1 MALTPNQITLLRVAV
16 AFASVCLYG
25 KNAWANLIAVS
36 LTVGAIALDGIDGYV
51 ARKRQLATPF
61 GAQLDVLGDRVI
73 ENVYFTYFAVC
84 GLVSLWLPVL
94 FFARGTA
101 TDFIR
106 SIAANAGHSGW
117 GQASMMQTWWGR
129 ALVAS
134 RWSRGVYAGMKCAC
148 FCYLGLQLALAR
160 GSVALV
166 SQLSAATLGYI
177 SVGAQAIIWA
187 TAAFCVVRG
196 LPVIVEGWR
205 YLETYAAVTGQ
216 RTDGPSRAHAVERVS
231 GR

>member
-1 MALTPNQITLLRVAV
+1 MLTPNQVTAIRVAV

-25 KNAWANLIAVS
+25 RNAWGNLLAVG
-36 LTVGAIALDGIDGYV
+36 LTAAAIALDALDGYI
-51 ARKRQLATPF
+51 ARKRRLATPL

-106 SIAANAGHSGW
+106 GIAAHAGRTGW
-117 GQASMMQTWWGR
+117 DHGSMMQTWWGR
-129 ALVAS
+129 ALVTS
-134 RWSRGVYAGMKCAC
+134 RWSRGAYAAMKCVC

-160 GSVALV
+160 GPVALV
-166 SQLSAATLGYI
+166 SKLSTVTLGWLWI
-177 SVGAQAIIWA
+177 GAQVVIWV
-187 TAAFCVVRG
+187 TAALCVVRG
-196 LPVIVEGWR
+196 VPVIVEGWR
-205 YLETYAAVTGQ
+205 YVASYAAGSTKRADDIEV
-216 RTDGPSRAHAVERVS
+216 AHAIAQPRS
-231 GR
+231 GQ

>member
-25 KNAWANLIAVS
+25 KHAWANLIAVS
-36 LTVGAIALDGIDGYV
+36 LTVGAIALDGLDGYI

-134 RWSRGVYAGMKCAC
+134 RWSRGAYAAMKCAC

-160 GSVALV
+160 GPVALV
-166 SQLSAATLGYI
+166 SQLSANTLGGI
-177 SVGAQAIIWA
+177 WVGAQAIIWA
-187 TAAFCVVRG
+187 TAALCVVRG

-205 YLETYAAVTGQ
+205 HVAAYAAVTGQ
-216 RTDGPSRAHAVERVS
+216 PTDGRGMAHTAERVS